1 MADLTYAERR
11 TPGFFM
17 NPIGGYRRF
26 RRACGDLVRSLPVA
40 IEESR
45 REHRI
50 MWALR
55 DLSIAQLRDVGL
67 ERDSC

>member
-1 MADLTYAERR
+1 MADLTYVERR
-11 TPGFFM
+11 SAGFVV
-17 NPIGGYRRF
+17 NASGGYRRF
-26 RRACGDLVRSLPVA
+26 RRACGDLVRGLPDTIDEA
-40 IEESR
+40 R

-55 DLSIAQLRDVGL
+55 DLSIAQLRDIGV